1 MAYQFTAA
9 SSQYLST
16 ASTPVSSLPCTLA
29 CWFRATNTSL
39 NNALVTLDSGATSR
53 ITITNNGTASP
64 RRAVQATTFNSS
76 SVFGRVAFNN
86 ESYAADTWY
95 HAAGVF
101 ETSTTLNAYFNGN
114 AGTTD
119 TTDGVSVSG
128 INKILIGARTA
139 SGTIGQYH
147 GGQIAEVG
155 IWNVALTADEIA
167 SLAKGMTCDKVRP
180 QSLVFY
186 APLVRDLVVLTG
198 GLAIPNN
205 TKATVSN
212 DPRVY
217 LYLVPHFRSQRCPR
231 PWRADGRL
239 DCR

>member
-29 CWFRATNTSL
+29 CWFRITNTA
-39 NNALVTLDSGATSR
+39 NNNVLVTLDSGASSR
-53 ITITNNGTASP
+53 ITITNNGAASP
-64 RRAVQATTFNSS
+64 KRAVQATTFNSS
-76 SVFGRVAFNN
+76 NVFGRIAFNT

-101 ETSTTLNAYFNGN
+101 ETSATLNAYFNGN
-114 AGTTD
+114 AGTLDFTE
-119 TTDGVSVSG
+119 GVSVSG

-155 IWNVALTADEIA
+155 VWNVALTAAEIA
-167 SLAKGMTCDKVRP
+167 SLADGMTCDKVRP

-186 APLVRDLVVLTG
+186 APLVRDLQDVRG
-198 GLAIPNN
+198 GLTITNNN
-205 TKATVSN
+205 TATVAN
-212 DPRVY
+212 HPRVY
-217 LYLVPHFRSQRCPR
+217 
-231 PWRADGRL
+231 A
-239 DCR
+239 

>member
-1 MAYQFTAA
+1 MAYEFTAA

-29 CWFRATNTSL
+29 CWFRVTNTSL
-39 NNALVTLDSGATSR
+39 NNVLVTLDSGASSR

-64 RRAVQATTFNSS
+64 KRAVQATTFNSS
-76 SVFGRVAFNN
+76 NVFGRIALNT

-114 AGTTD
+114 AGTLD
-119 TTDGVSVSG
+119 PTDGVSVSG

-147 GGQIAEVG
+147 GGQLAEVG
-155 IWNVALTADEIA
+155 VWNAALTAAEVA

-186 APLVRDLVVLTG
+186 APLVRDLQDVRG
-198 GLAIPNN
+198 GLTITNNN
-205 TKATVSN
+205 TATVAN
-212 DPRVY
+212 HPRVY
-217 LYLVPHFRSQRCPR
+217 
-231 PWRADGRL
+231 A
-239 DCR
+239 

>member
-29 CWFRATNTSL
+29 CWFRTTSTST
-39 NNALVTLDSGATSR
+39 NNALVTLDSGASSR
-53 ITITNNGTASP
+53 ILISNNGTVSP
-64 RRAVQATTFNSS
+64 KRAVQATIFDSS
-76 SVFGRVAFNN
+76 SNFGRVAFNT

-101 ETSTTLNAYFNGN
+101 ETSTTMNAYFNGN
-114 AGTTD
+114 VGTSD
-119 TTDGVSVSG
+119 GGGVSVSG
-128 INKILIGARTA
+128 INKILIGART
-139 SGTIGQYH
+139 SEGTIGQYH

-155 IWNVALTADEIA
+155 IWNAALTAAEVA

-186 APLVRDLVVLTG
+186 APLVRNLQDVRG
-198 GLAIPNN
+198 GLTITNNN
-205 TKATVSN
+205 TATVAN
-212 DPRVY
+212 HPRVY
-217 LYLVPHFRSQRCPR
+217 
-231 PWRADGRL
+231 A
-239 DCR
+239 